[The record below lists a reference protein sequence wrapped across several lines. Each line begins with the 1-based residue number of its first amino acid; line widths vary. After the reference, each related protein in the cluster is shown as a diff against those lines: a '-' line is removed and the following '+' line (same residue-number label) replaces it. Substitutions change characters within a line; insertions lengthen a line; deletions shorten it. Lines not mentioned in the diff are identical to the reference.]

1 MKQENIKNTIM
12 VIIFSL
18 NSFYL
23 VVLVLIYLLFKDRA
37 SLENEFNKIDV
48 DHDGF
53 ITISEFKAIIKS
65 KKENITEDEIAAIFY
80 EIDVDGSGNITIDG
94 K

>member
-1 MKQENIKNTIM
+1 MKQENKKNTIM

-80 EIDVDGSGNITIDG
+80 KIDVDGSGNITIDG

>member
-1 MKQENIKNTIM
+1 MKQENKKNTIM

>member
-1 MKQENIKNTIM
+1 
-12 VIIFSL
+12 L
-18 NSFYL
+18 
-23 VVLVLIYLLFKDRA
+23 
-37 SLENEFNKIDV
+37 LENEFNKIDV

>member
-1 MKQENIKNTIM
+1 MKQENKNNTIM

-53 ITISEFKAIIKS
+53 ITISEFKTIIKS